1 MNSYLAL
8 KMIHVLSSMV
18 LIGTGA
24 GIAFFMLMAGRSGNS
39 QGILITTKNVVI
51 ADWVFTAPAV
61 IVQFISG
68 LLLMQLLGYSYTSP
82 WFVSVIS
89 LFILIGCCWIPVVWI
104 QYKLRSLAE
113 ILVDKEGS
121 HYDLVAKKF
130 RMWMRVWMLL
140 GIPAFISIIM
150 ILYLMIF
157 KPISVI

>member
-51 ADWVFTAPAV
+51 ADWIFTAPAV

-68 LLLMQLLGYSYTSP
+68 LLLMQLLGYNYTSP

-157 KPISVI
+157 KPLSVI

>member
-1 MNSYLAL
+1 VDDYLVL
-8 KMIHVLSSMV
+8 KMVHVFSSMV

-24 GIAFFMLMAGRSGNS
+24 GIAFFMLMASRSRNS
-39 QGILITTKNVVI
+39 QGILITAQNVIV

-68 LLLMQLLGYSYTSP
+68 LLLMQLLGYSYTSF
-82 WFVSVIS
+82 WFISVIS

-113 ILVDKEGS
+113 GLVVSEGC
-121 HYDLVAKKF
+121 HYELLESKF
-130 RMWMRVWMLL
+130 RSWMRAWILL

-157 KPISVI
+157 KPMAVH

>member
-1 MNSYLAL
+1 MDNYLVL

-24 GIAFFMLMAGRSGNS
+24 GIAFFMLMASRSGNS
-39 QGILITTKNVVI
+39 QGILMTANNVVM
-51 ADWVFTAPAV
+51 ADWIFTAPAV
-61 IVQFISG
+61 IVQLISG

-89 LFILIGCCWIPVVWI
+89 LFVLIGCCWMPVVWI

-113 ILVDKEGS
+113 GLIVAEGS
-121 HYDLVAKKF
+121 HYDLLVQQF
-130 RMWMRVWMLL
+130 RTWMRVWMLL
-140 GIPAFISIIM
+140 GIPAFMSIIM

-157 KPISVI
+157 KPIAVI

>member
-1 MNSYLAL
+1 MDSYLAL

-51 ADWVFTAPAV
+51 ADWIFTAPAV
-61 IVQFISG
+61 IVQLISG

-82 WFVSVIS
+82 WFISVIS
-89 LFILIGCCWIPVVWI
+89 LFVLIGCCWIPVVWI
-104 QYKLRSLAE
+104 QYTLRKLAE
-113 ILVDKEGS
+113 SLVVEEGS
-121 HYDLVAKKF
+121 HYDLVEKRF
-130 RMWMRVWMLL
+130 QMWMRVWMIL

-157 KPISVI
+157 KPMSVS